1 MSKQTQL
8 TKKVVTE
15 LVKIVEASVLTEL
28 GEVERKSLK
37 ELFTEVINQNFWR
50 TYNT

>member
-1 MSKQTQL
+1 MSEQTEL

-15 LVKIVEASVLTEL
+15 LVEIVGASVITEL
-28 GEVERKSLK
+28 GTVEKKSLK

-50 TYNT
+50 SDV